1 MLVQVASASF
11 LSRDRPSFEG
21 YKSRMAPTS
30 HVLSPAQSEIVS
42 PELVLVDPR
51 LATDARGLLSDPDDT
66 VARLEQK
73 PSLDSAEPHLPVDS
87 LDPASSA
94 DEDVAGARQRLT
106 ELSKVEPPKRRGLHL
121 LVVSR
126 LRRGRAPSSSS

>member
-1 MLVQVASASF
+1 MLRVAAGGL

-30 HVLSPAQSEIVS
+30 HMLSPAQSEIVS

-66 VARLEQK
+66 VTRLEQE
-73 PSLDSAEPHLPVDS
+73 PSPDSAEPHLPVES
-87 LDPASSA
+87 VEAGSSA
-94 DEDVAGARQRLT
+94 NEEVAGARQRLT
-106 ELSKVEPPKRRGLHL
+106 ALSEVEPPKRRSLHMS
-121 LVVSR
+121 VVSR
-126 LRRGRAPSSSS
+126 LRRRRAPSSSS